1 MSNLFQP
8 LQFKSGSSLKNR
20 FMLAPLTNTQS
31 HADGRLSDDEYHWLT
46 MRAKGGFGLTM
57 TCAAHVQAVG
67 QGFPGQLGIFGDEH
81 LEGLTRLAQGIKNEN
96 SLAVVQLHHA
106 GMRSPAEL
114 IGQAPVCPSDHPE
127 TGATGLSTEAV
138 EQLVEDFICAAER
151 AEKAGFD
158 GVEIHGAHGYIL
170 AQFLS
175 GTINQRQD
183 QFGGSIE
190 NRMRPIT
197 EIIEGVRSRCRP
209 DFLLGL
215 RLSPERFDVHLP
227 DIIEVA
233 KVILAAGKID
243 FLDMS
248 LWDSFKEPEDEAFKG
263 RSLLSYFTELERGD
277 VALGIAGKLRNPD
290 EVNRAMAAGIDFIML
305 GRAAILHHDFPL
317 QMQADQNFTPVR
329 NPVSADYLRAEGLGE
344 AFITY
349 MSGWKGF
356 VG

>member
-1 MSNLFQP
+1 
-8 LQFKSGSSLKNR
+8 
-20 FMLAPLTNTQS
+20 MLAPLTNTQS
-31 HADGRLSDDEYHWLT
+31 HSDGRLSDDEYHWLT
-46 MRAKGGFGLTM
+46 LRAKGGFGLTM

-67 QGFPGQLGIFGDEH
+67 QGFPGQLGVFGDEH
-81 LEGLTRLAQGIKNEN
+81 LEGLTRLAQGIKAED

-114 IGQAPVCPSDHPE
+114 IGQPPVCPSDNAE
-127 TGATGLSTEAV
+127 TGAVALSTEAV
-138 EQLVEDFICAAER
+138 EQLIEDFICAAER

-183 QFGGSIE
+183 HFGGSLE

-197 EIIEGVRSRCRP
+197 QIIDGVRARCRP
-209 DFLLGL
+209 SFLLGL
-215 RLSPERFDVHLP
+215 RLSPERFDVQLP
-227 DIIEVA
+227 DIIQVA

-248 LWDSFKEPEDEAFKG
+248 LWDSFKEPQDEAYQG
-263 RSLLSYFTELERGD
+263 RSLLSYFTELERGG
-277 VALGIAGKLRNPD
+277 VALGIAGKLRNPE
-290 EVNRAMAAGIDFIML
+290 EVNRAMTTGIDFVML
-305 GRAAILHHDFPL
+305 GRAAILHHDFPM
-317 QMQADQNFTPVR
+317 QMQVDSYFTPVR
-329 NPVSADYLRAEGLGE
+329 NPVSADYLRQEGLGE
-344 AFITY
+344 NFITY

>member
-81 LEGLTRLAQGIKNEN
+81 LEGLTRLAQGIKNES

-127 TGATGLSTEAV
+127 TGATGLSTAAV
-138 EQLVEDFICAAER
+138 EQLIEDFICAAER

-290 EVNRAMAAGIDFIML
+290 EVNRAMAADIDFIML

-317 QMQADQNFTPVR
+317 QMQADKNFTPVR

>member
-67 QGFPGQLGIFGDEH
+67 LGFPGQLGIFGDEH

-127 TGATGLSTEAV
+127 TGATGLSTAAV
-138 EQLVEDFICAAER
+138 EQLIEDFICAAER

-197 EIIEGVRSRCRP
+197 EIIEEVRSRCRP

-263 RSLLSYFTELERGD
+263 CSLLSYFTELERGD

-317 QMQADQNFTPVR
+317 QMQADQDFTPVR

>member
-8 LQFKSGSSLKNR
+8 LHFKSGTSLKNR

-31 HADGRLSDDEYHWLT
+31 HSDGRLSDDEYHWLT
-46 MRAKGGFGLTM
+46 LRAKGGFGLTM

-67 QGFPGQLGIFGDEH
+67 QGFPGQLGVFGDEH
-81 LEGLTRLAQGIKNEN
+81 LEGLTRLAQGIKAED

-114 IGQAPVCPSDHPE
+114 IGQPPVCPSDNAE
-127 TGATGLSTEAV
+127 TGAVALSTEAV
-138 EQLVEDFICAAER
+138 EQLIEDFICAAER
-151 AEKAGFD
+151 AEQAGFD

-183 QFGGSIE
+183 HFGGSLE

-197 EIIEGVRSRCRP
+197 QIIDGVRARCRP
-209 DFLLGL
+209 KFLLGL
-215 RLSPERFDVHLP
+215 RLSPERFDVQLP
-227 DIIEVA
+227 DIIQVA

-248 LWDSFKEPEDEAFKG
+248 LWDSFKEPQDEAYQG

-277 VALGIAGKLRNPD
+277 VALGIAGKLRNPE
-290 EVNRAMAAGIDFIML
+290 EVNRAMATGIDFVML
-305 GRAAILHHDFPL
+305 GRAAILHHDFPM
-317 QMQADQNFTPVR
+317 QMQVDSNFTPVR
-329 NPVSADYLRAEGLGE
+329 NPVSADYLRQEGLGE
-344 AFITY
+344 NFITY

>member
-8 LQFKSGSSLKNR
+8 LHFKSGTSLKNR

-31 HADGRLSDDEYHWLT
+31 HSDGRLSDDEYHWLT
-46 MRAKGGFGLTM
+46 LRAKGGFGLTM

-67 QGFPGQLGIFGDEH
+67 QGFPGQLGVFGDEH
-81 LEGLTRLAQGIKNEN
+81 LEGLTRLAQGIKAED

-114 IGQAPVCPSDHPE
+114 IGQPPVCPSDNAE
-127 TGATGLSTEAV
+127 TGAVALSTEAV
-138 EQLVEDFICAAER
+138 EQLIEDFICAAER

-175 GTINQRQD
+175 STINQRQD
-183 QFGGSIE
+183 HFGGSLE

-197 EIIEGVRSRCRP
+197 QIIDGVRARCRP
-209 DFLLGL
+209 SFLLGL
-215 RLSPERFDVHLP
+215 RLSPERFDVQLP
-227 DIIEVA
+227 DIIQVA

-248 LWDSFKEPEDEAFKG
+248 LWDSFKEPQDEAYQG
-263 RSLLSYFTELERGD
+263 RSLLSYFTELERGG
-277 VALGIAGKLRNPD
+277 VALGIAGKLRNPE
-290 EVNRAMAAGIDFIML
+290 EVNRAMATGIDFVML
-305 GRAAILHHDFPL
+305 GRAAILHHDFPM
-317 QMQADQNFTPVR
+317 QMQVDSNFTPVR
-329 NPVSADYLRAEGLGE
+329 NPVSADYLRQEGLGE
-344 AFITY
+344 NFITY